1 LLEKIK
7 HIIAII
13 FFSLILFSTVSST
26 AQEKN
31 ETEISNLLDLSLEQL
46 LDINIVSA
54 TKEISRISEVPATVR
69 VITAEEIAMKGCLT
83 LEDALSDLPGF
94 QFRNIQG
101 FNSYVFQRGVP
112 SQNNTILVLVDGI
125 QVNELNS
132 GGFYGGGQYNL
143 TNVERIEVVYG
154 PASVLYGTNAIS
166 GIVNIVTKDFK
177 EGNSFSINTM
187 VGTFN
192 TFSSDMAY
200 AHYDS
205 LKKFGVQVAGMYKTT
220 EKANLA
226 GSDGDNQWSNNME
239 NFENDYAIDVKVKYK
254 NLILGANVMD
264 KNASRTTNYKTIGG
278 LSQDF
283 GTNWHI
289 RFTNTYLKY
298 ELKKSDKIS
307 YFSSFYYR
315 NSTVMNNSIG
325 YIEMPTDSTDG
336 FQVRYYRPN
345 SLIGTENRIN
355 IKINDKLKFI
365 AGIVFEHEQLS
376 ETFSTEVSNSYD
388 IEPIEASR
396 PVILNNFL
404 GGIFAQGQFNFFKYF
419 SLSAGIRNDNSNYS
433 GNIFTPRFGLT
444 FHKQSFSSRLLFTN
458 AYRAPKPWDYYS
470 GVGNLS
476 LEPERMYSL
485 EFSNTYF
492 IGKYLKLD
500 ASIYRNLL
508 YGVLSKEVTAYS
520 YRWVNEGELLTNGF
534 ETSLSFRKKSYDFYL
549 NYTYNSSLDENNQFV
564 PEISKQIFNL
574 GSQFTIKNK
583 FVIGLRGNYIG
594 KRENL
599 KQIASQ
605 GSTTIAPAF
614 VTNFSF
620 MVKNIKNVNIQF
632 LVKNLFDVEYYHTSN
647 NSPDWYRQAQQQFLM
662 KISYII

>member
-1 LLEKIK
+1 MLEKIK

-94 QFRNIQG
+94 QFRNIQC

>member
-336 FQVRYYRPN
+336 FQVRYYR
-345 SLIGTENRIN
+345 E
-355 IKINDKLKFI
+355 
-365 AGIVFEHEQLS
+365 
-376 ETFSTEVSNSYD
+376 
-388 IEPIEASR
+388 
-396 PVILNNFL
+396 
-404 GGIFAQGQFNFFKYF
+404 
-419 SLSAGIRNDNSNYS
+419 
-433 GNIFTPRFGLT
+433 
-444 FHKQSFSSRLLFTN
+444 
-458 AYRAPKPWDYYS
+458 
-470 GVGNLS
+470 
-476 LEPERMYSL
+476 
-485 EFSNTYF
+485 
-492 IGKYLKLD
+492 
-500 ASIYRNLL
+500 
-508 YGVLSKEVTAYS
+508 
-520 YRWVNEGELLTNGF
+520 
-534 ETSLSFRKKSYDFYL
+534 
-549 NYTYNSSLDENNQFV
+549 
-564 PEISKQIFNL
+564 
-574 GSQFTIKNK
+574 
-583 FVIGLRGNYIG
+583 
-594 KRENL
+594 
-599 KQIASQ
+599 
-605 GSTTIAPAF
+605 
-614 VTNFSF
+614 
-620 MVKNIKNVNIQF
+620 
-632 LVKNLFDVEYYHTSN
+632 
-647 NSPDWYRQAQQQFLM
+647 
-662 KISYII
+662 